1 MVPTYVAGRLDGSEM
16 GSYLTLDVGGT
27 FLRVVFV
34 ELLGQGR
41 FNALHKKYRIDE
53 RLKVGK
59 ATLLFD
65 FIAASVISFLD
76 ENGIRVSQGSELE
89 LGFTFSY
96 PVLQK
101 SINSGTLITWTK
113 GFQAEGL
120 VGNDPAA
127 FLQSAFTRRGVP
139 IRVAALIND
148 TVGTLLAHA
157 YQNTDTFIGLGLG
170 TGSNGAYLEQIDRIA
185 KWRGDRQGKTE
196 MVINME
202 FGAFDKERTVL
213 PFTKYD
219 GILDQACLNPGGQ
232 LFEKMIAGMYLGEIA
247 RSILLDLK
255 EAQLLFQHNS
265 SWALDTMWSF
275 DTAYMSVIETDAT
288 LELEN
293 TGNVLETIAQV
304 FGSTLV
310 DRQIVKTVVQLVGQR
325 AARLSSMALAGVLSH
340 LGLSSTGPIKRVA
353 IGVDGSLYQF
363 YPGFE
368 KDIMDGLIDILGS
381 QVRNQVS
388 MGPSLDGS
396 SVGAA
401 LAAVL
406 ANSK

>member
-1 MVPTYVAGRLDGSEM
+1 MVPTYVAGRLDGS
-16 GSYLTLDVGGT
+16 V
-27 FLRVVFV
+27 
-34 ELLGQGR
+34 
-41 FNALHKKYRIDE
+41 
-53 RLKVGK
+53 
-59 ATLLFD
+59 
-65 FIAASVISFLD
+65 D